1 MVRATKGGICGQN
14 WAQKFLFTK
23 RKKTKNECKSLQ
35 MTKNKRV
42 LLKAFEK
49 KINVHFLLLVL
60 LMLFCVIWIHQT
72 SGSGLPVGSCCGRCT
87 AAAGAELKAAFAA
100 WSTAGSAP
108 SSCSDLGSLQSR
120 RWWCHPGAAGQHP
133 DIVWVPAEHFGPE
146 PTGALQGRRRG
157 AVASRGTNPAPSSSS
172 THMVTPES

>member
-1 MVRATKGGICGQN
+1 MVRATKGGIRGQN

-87 AAAGAELKAAFAA
+87 AAAGTELKAAFAA

-133 DIVWVPAEHFGPE
+133 DIVWVPAEQFAHWSSAGKEERSCGQQRYKPS
-146 PTGALQGRRRG
+146 AQQLQHPHGH
-157 AVASRGTNPAPSSSS
+157 T
-172 THMVTPES
+172 